1 MQRYTRTDSDYKGP
15 IPKGEGFDIQFNVT
29 EMVIDWIKHPLAPQ
43 EIVIKTTKQWMRQ
56 IIMFDS
62 NSKNVSTF
70 EVYFTFIILIPFF
83 CNVPKTSFLFNND

>member
-1 MQRYTRTDSDYKGP
+1 MLEEHRHDSIGISLNRLVRSTLQRYTRTDSDYKGA
-15 IPKGEGFDIQFNVT
+15 IPKGDGFDVQFNVT

-62 NSKNVSTF
+62 NSKYVS
-70 EVYFTFIILIPFF
+70 VLDIYL
-83 CNVPKTSFLFNND
+83 